1 MKNKKNTKRLI
12 ISIVILLIL
21 VIGIAY
27 AAFSYAGVG
36 QKTNV
41 VTLGSLK
48 LTLSE
53 GDAVNLED
61 SYPLSDSQGLALNGY
76 SFTLQNTGT
85 ADVDYAIYLDTVA
98 ISSPDVKLADS
109 YLKYSLT
116 KNGSASSA
124 AYLNTLGTGTSRVLD
139 QGTINSGANNTYIL
153 KLWTTTEI
161 DGDIAGQVWK
171 GKIRITGEQA

>member
-1 MKNKKNTKRLI
+1 MKNKKNIKGLI
-12 ISIVILLIL
+12 VLVVILLVL
-21 VIGIAY
+21 VIGISY
-27 AAFSYAGVG
+27 AAFSYAGAG

-53 GDAVNLED
+53 GGTVSLED

-85 ADVDYAIYLDTVA
+85 ANADYTIYLDTVTV
-98 ISSPDVKLADS
+98 SSPDVKLSDS

-139 QGTINSGANNTYIL
+139 QGTINSGARNTYIL
-153 KLWTTTEI
+153 KLWTTADI